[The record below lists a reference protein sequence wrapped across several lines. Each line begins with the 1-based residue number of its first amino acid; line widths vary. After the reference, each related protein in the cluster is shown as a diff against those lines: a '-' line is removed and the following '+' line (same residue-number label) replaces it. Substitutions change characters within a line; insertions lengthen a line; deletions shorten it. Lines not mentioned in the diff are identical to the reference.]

1 MRVAVATMEE
11 RVAPCLEYCSTIT
24 VYKVDGARVIECL
37 PIPMR
42 STDPFDRVRLLRDQQ
57 VSVLICDGLQAA
69 YETALRASGIRVIPW
84 VSGSVEDVMTLF
96 LAGRLAAE
104 AVPARAPGRSTKI
117 T

>member
-1 MRVAVATMEE
+1 MRVAVATMDE

-24 VYKVDGARVIECL
+24 VYQVDGARVVERL
-37 PIPMR
+37 PIPVR
-42 STDPFDRVRLLRDQQ
+42 STDSFDRVRLLRDQR

-104 AVPARAPGRSTKI
+104 EVPARAQGRSTNL